1 MKHLTD
7 HSIDFS
13 LFPKFKE
20 RHHRIFQQEV
30 CTTQISLKNNVT
42 KIYKMDQRRAS
53 VEAGT
58 NRISLGKSAL
68 LCLLGSVFNP
78 HPVIS
83 SPIYYL
89 CSASWHSTTYTS
101 IPGGQGY
108 PHFAPLFGSK
118 LHQATL
124 ACKIFMCVSFKTT
137 FKIFQR
143 LYNSL

>member
-1 MKHLTD
+1 MKHLID

-30 CTTQISLKNNVT
+30 FMTQISLKNNVT
-42 KIYKMDQRRAS
+42 GIQKMDQRRAS

-58 NRISLGKSAL
+58 NSISLGKSTL
-68 LCLLGSVFNP
+68 LYLFGSVFNP

-83 SPIYYL
+83 PHIYYL
-89 CSASWHSTTYTS
+89 CFAIWHSTTHTP

-108 PHFAPLFGSK
+108 PHFTPLFGSK
-118 LHQATL
+118 LYQETL
-124 ACKIFMCVSFKTT
+124 PCKVFLCVSFKKT
-137 FKIFQR
+137 FKISKT
-143 LYNSL
+143 L